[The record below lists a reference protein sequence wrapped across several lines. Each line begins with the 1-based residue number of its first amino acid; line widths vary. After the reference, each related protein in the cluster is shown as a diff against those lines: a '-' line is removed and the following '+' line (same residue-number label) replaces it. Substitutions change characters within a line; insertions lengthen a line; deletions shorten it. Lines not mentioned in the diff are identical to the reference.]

1 MSTQDFLV
9 ELGTEE
15 LPPKALTGLAAA
27 FLKGIEEGLQTEH
40 IAYQSAKVFAAPRRL
55 AVQITDLQ
63 EHQDDIA
70 TELFGPPVAAAFDAD
85 GNATKAAE
93 GFARKCGTTVDQLE
107 HQDTDKG
114 VKLAFRSV
122 TPGKNSTD
130 LLPAIVQQSLHK
142 LPIPKRMR
150 WGSSRIEFI
159 RPVHWLLMMM
169 GEQVVDCEILG
180 KKSSHFTYGHRFHH
194 NEAIAITAPAA
205 YETTL
210 HETGYVIA
218 DFSKRRELIRQQVEQ
233 VATANNGQAIIEP
246 ELLDEVTGLVEWP
259 IALLG
264 RFDEDFL
271 RLPEQ
276 ALISSMKEHQKYFH
290 VTDTNGTMLPYFITV
305 SNIEST
311 DPAQIISGNERVIR
325 PRLSDAAFFYDSD
338 RQLPLSSRLDA
349 LKQVVF
355 QTKLGTVYEKA
366 ERISKLAGKIAS
378 LIGSDVAQAER
389 AGLLSKT
396 DLLTNMV
403 KEFPDLQGI
412 IGADYARNDGEDE
425 VVAQAIFEQYLPRF
439 SGDCLPAS
447 LTGCAV
453 SIADKLDT
461 MCGLF
466 AINQPPTG
474 DKDPFATRRSALG
487 ILRIMV
493 ELKLDLDL
501 LQLIELALTEQK
513 VEAPADTA
521 NAIFEFILQRFR
533 AWFQDE
539 NIPTNVFLA
548 VQARRPSRPLDFQ
561 QRVYAVNNFAALEN
575 ADALAAANKRVS
587 NILAKQ
593 DISSEKSLVNTHLL
607 EEGPEQDLAEMVSK
621 KAELI
626 APMLEKFDYTGALE
640 NLADLRPAVDN
651 FFDNVMVMT
660 EDEEVRNN
668 RLALLNQLRG
678 LFLQVADISLLQS

>member
-27 FLKGIEEGLQTEH
+27 FLKGIEDGLQAEH

-55 AVQITDLQ
+55 AVQINDLQ
-63 EHQDDIA
+63 ERQEDIA

-114 VKLAFRSV
+114 LKLAFRSV
-122 TPGKNSTD
+122 TPGKD
-130 LLPAIVQQSLHK
+130 AIELLPTIVQQSLSK

-159 RPVHWLLMMM
+159 RPVHWLVMLM

-180 KKSSHFTYGHRFHH
+180 KKSSQFSYGHRFHH
-194 NEAIAITAPAA
+194 NEAIAITKPSA
-205 YETTL
+205 YEITL
-210 HETGYVIA
+210 HETGHVIA
-218 DFSKRRELIRQQVEQ
+218 DFAKRRELVRQQVEQ
-233 VATANNGQAIIEP
+233 IAIDNNGTAVIDH
-246 ELLDEVTGLVEWP
+246 ELLDEVTALVEWP
-259 IALLG
+259 QALLG
-264 RFDEDFL
+264 GFDKDFL

-290 VTDTNGTMLPYFITV
+290 VTDSNGTMLPYFITV

-311 DPAQIISGNERVIR
+311 DPAQIVSGNERVIR
-325 PRLSDAAFFYDSD
+325 PRLSDAAFFYDTD
-338 RQLPLSSRLDA
+338 RESALSTRLEP

-366 ERISKLAGKIAS
+366 ERISKLAGKIAT
-378 LIGSDVAQAER
+378 LIGSDASHAER
-389 AGLLSKT
+389 AGLLSKA
-396 DLLTNMV
+396 DLLTSMV
-403 KEFPDLQGI
+403 KEFPDLQGT
-412 IGADYARNDGEDE
+412 IGADYARNDGEDDA
-425 VVAQAIFEQYLPRF
+425 VSQAIFEQYLPRF
-439 SGDCLPAS
+439 SGDDLPES

-474 DKDPFATRRSALG
+474 DKDPFAIRRAALG

-493 ELKLDLDL
+493 EKKLDLDL
-501 LQLIELALTEQK
+501 LQLIELALAEQK
-513 VEAPADTA
+513 IEADNETC
-521 NAIFEFILQRFR
+521 NAVFDFVLQRFR

-539 NIPTNVFLA
+539 NIPASIFLA

-575 ADALAAANKRVS
+575 AEALAAANKRVS
-587 NILAKQ
+587 NILSKQ
-593 DISSEKSLVNTHLL
+593 AVSVDRVEVSTHLL
-607 EEGPEQDLAEMVSK
+607 EPGAELELAEIVSFK
-621 KAELI
+621 TQAI
-626 APMLEKFDYTGALE
+626 APMLAQSDYTAALE

-660 EDEEVRNN
+660 DDEAVRNN
-668 RLALLNQLRG
+668 RLALLSQLRG
-678 LFLQVADISLLQS
+678 LFLEVADISLLQS

>member
-15 LPPKALTGLAAA
+15 LPPKALPGLAAA
-27 FLKGIEEGLQTEH
+27 FLKGIEEGLQAEH

-55 AVQITDLQ
+55 AVQITELQ
-63 EHQDDIA
+63 ERQNDVA
-70 TELFGPPVAAAFDAD
+70 TELFGPPVKAAFDAD

-107 HQDTDKG
+107 HQNTDKG
-114 VKLAFRSV
+114 VKLAYRSV
-122 TPGKNSTD
+122 IPGKDTTA
-130 LLPAIVQQSLHK
+130 LLPTIVQQSLSK

-159 RPVHWLLMMM
+159 RPVHWLVMLM

-180 KKSSHFTYGHRFHH
+180 CTASQFSYGHRFHH
-194 NEAIAITAPAA
+194 NEAVAITAPSA
-205 YETTL
+205 YEITL
-210 HETGYVIA
+210 HETGHVIA
-218 DFSKRRELIRQQVEQ
+218 DFAKRRELVRQQVEQ
-233 VATANNGQAIIEP
+233 IAIENNGTAVIDP
-246 ELLDEVTGLVEWP
+246 ELLNEVTALVEWP
-259 IALLG
+259 QALLG
-264 RFDEDFL
+264 GFDKNFL

-290 VTDTNGTMLPYFITV
+290 VTDSNGTMLPNFITV

-311 DPAQIISGNERVIR
+311 DPAQIVSGNERVIR
-325 PRLSDAAFFYDSD
+325 PRLADAAFFYDTD
-338 RQLPLSSRLDA
+338 RESALSTRLEP

-366 ERISKLAGKIAS
+366 ERISKLAGKIAT
-378 LIGSDVAQAER
+378 LIGSNVSHAER
-389 AGLLSKT
+389 AGLLSKA
-396 DLLTNMV
+396 DLLTSMV
-403 KEFPDLQGI
+403 KEFPDLQGT
-412 IGADYARNDGEDE
+412 IGAEYARNDGEDDA
-425 VVAQAIFEQYLPRF
+425 VSLAIVEQYLPRF
-439 SGDCLPAS
+439 SGDDLPDS

-474 DKDPFATRRSALG
+474 DKDPFAIRRAALG

-493 ELKLDLDL
+493 EKKLDLDL
-501 LQLIELALTEQK
+501 LQLIELALAEQK
-513 VEAPADTA
+513 VDVDAETS
-521 NAIFEFILQRFR
+521 NAVFEFVLQRFR

-539 NIPTNVFLA
+539 NIPASIFLA

-575 ADALAAANKRVS
+575 AEALAAANKRVS

-593 DISSEKSLVNTHLL
+593 GVSEDIVEVSTHLL
-607 EEGPEQDLAEMVSK
+607 EAGAEQELAEIVSFK
-621 KAELI
+621 TQAI
-626 APMLEKFDYTGALE
+626 APMLAQSDYTGTLE

-660 EDEEVRNN
+660 DDEAVRNN
-668 RLALLNQLRG
+668 RLALLSQLRG
-678 LFLQVADISLLQS
+678 LFLEVADISLLQS

>member
-27 FLKGIEEGLQTEH
+27 FLKGIEEGLQAEH

-63 EHQDDIA
+63 ERQDDIA

-93 GFARKCGTTVDQLE
+93 GFARKCGTTVDQLD
-107 HQDTDKG
+107 HQDTGKG
-114 VKLAFRSV
+114 IKLAFRSV
-122 TPGKNSTD
+122 TAGKDSTA
-130 LLPAIVQQSLHK
+130 LLPTIVQQSLSK

-159 RPVHWLLMMM
+159 RPVHWLVMLM
-169 GEQVVDCEILG
+169 GEQVIDCEILG
-180 KKSSHFTYGHRFHH
+180 KKSSQFSYGHRFHH
-194 NEAIAITAPAA
+194 NEAVAITAPSA
-205 YETTL
+205 YENTL
-210 HETGYVIA
+210 HETGHVMA
-218 DFSKRRELIRQQVEQ
+218 DFSKRRELVRQQVEQ
-233 VATANNGQAIIEP
+233 IAIDNNGIAVIDP
-246 ELLDEVTGLVEWP
+246 ELLDEVTALVEWP
-259 IALLG
+259 QALLG
-264 RFDEDFL
+264 GFDKDFL

-290 VTDTNGTMLPYFITV
+290 VTDSNGTMLPYFITV

-311 DPAQIISGNERVIR
+311 DPAQIVSGNERVIR
-325 PRLSDAAFFYDSD
+325 PRLSDAAFFYDTD
-338 RQLPLSSRLDA
+338 RQSPLSSRLDA

-355 QTKLGTVYEKA
+355 QSKLGTVYEKA
-366 ERISKLAGKIAS
+366 ERISKLAGKIAN
-378 LIGSDVAQAER
+378 LIGTDVALAER

-396 DLLTNMV
+396 DLLTSMV

-412 IGADYARNDGEDE
+412 IGADYALNDGEDNL
-425 VVAQAIFEQYLPRF
+425 VAQAIFEQYLPRF
-439 SGDCLPAS
+439 SGDALPGS

-474 DKDPFATRRSALG
+474 DKDPFAIRRAALG

-501 LQLIELALTEQK
+501 LQLIELALVEQK
-513 VEAPADTA
+513 VKAPAETG

-539 NIPTNVFLA
+539 NIPTSVFLA

-575 ADALAAANKRVS
+575 AEALAAANKRVA

-593 DISSEKSLVNTHLL
+593 GVSNDASIVNTHLL
-607 EEGPEQDLAEMVSK
+607 EDGAEQQLAEIVSEK
-621 KAELI
+621 TALI
-626 APMLEKFDYTGALE
+626 APMLEKSDYTGALE

-660 EDEEVRNN
+660 EDEAVRNN

-678 LFLQVADISLLQS
+678 LFLEVADISLLQS

>member
-27 FLKGIEEGLQTEH
+27 FLKGIEDGLQAEH
-40 IAYQSAKVFAAPRRL
+40 VSYQSAKVFAAPRRL

-63 EHQDDIA
+63 ERQDDIA

-107 HQDTDKG
+107 QQNTGKG

-122 TPGKNSTD
+122 TAGKDSTA
-130 LLPAIVQQSLHK
+130 LLPTIVQQSLSK

-159 RPVHWLLMMM
+159 RPVHWLVMLM

-180 KKSSHFTYGHRFHH
+180 KKSSQFSYGHRFHH
-194 NEAIAITAPAA
+194 NEAVAITAPSA
-205 YETTL
+205 YESTL
-210 HETGYVIA
+210 HESGHVMA
-218 DFSKRRELIRQQVEQ
+218 DFSKRRELVRQQVEQ
-233 VATANNGQAIIEP
+233 IAIDNNGIAVIDP
-246 ELLDEVTGLVEWP
+246 DLLDEVTALVEWP
-259 IALLG
+259 QALLG
-264 RFDEDFL
+264 GFDKDFL

-290 VTDTNGTMLPYFITV
+290 VTDSNGTMLPYFITV

-311 DPAQIISGNERVIR
+311 DPAQIVSGNERVIR
-325 PRLSDAAFFYDSD
+325 PRLADAAFFYDTD
-338 RQLPLSSRLDA
+338 RETTLSSRLDA

-355 QTKLGTVYEKA
+355 QSKLGTVFEKA
-366 ERISKLAGKIAS
+366 ERISKLAGKIAT
-378 LIGSDVAQAER
+378 LIGSDATQAER

-396 DLLTNMV
+396 DLLTSMV
-403 KEFPDLQGI
+403 KEFPDLQGT
-412 IGADYARNDGEDE
+412 IGADYAANDGEDNA
-425 VVAQAIFEQYLPRF
+425 VSQAIFEQYLPRF
-439 SGDCLPAS
+439 SGDKLPYS

-474 DKDPFATRRSALG
+474 DKDPFAIRRAALG

-493 ELKLDLDL
+493 EKKLDLDL
-501 LQLIELALTEQK
+501 LQLIELALAEQK
-513 VEAPADTA
+513 VEADSVTS
-521 NAIFEFILQRFR
+521 NAVFEFILQRFR

-539 NIPTNVFLA
+539 NIPASVFLA

-561 QRVYAVNNFAALEN
+561 QRVYAVNNFAAMEN
-575 ADALAAANKRVS
+575 AEALAAANKRVS
-587 NILAKQ
+587 NILTKQ
-593 DISSEKSLVNTHLL
+593 GVTEGSTEVSVHLL
-607 EEGPEQDLAEMVSK
+607 EAGAEHELAEIVSQK
-621 KAELI
+621 TLLI
-626 APMLEKFDYTGALE
+626 APMLKKSDYTGTLE

-660 EDEEVRNN
+660 DDEAVRNN
-668 RLALLNQLRG
+668 RLALLSQLRG
-678 LFLQVADISLLQS
+678 LFLEVADISLLQS

>member
-27 FLKGIEEGLQTEH
+27 FLKGIEEGLQAEH

-63 EHQDDIA
+63 ERQDDVA
-70 TELFGPPVAAAFDAD
+70 TELFGPPVAASFDAD

-107 HQDTDKG
+107 QQDTGKG
-114 VKLAFRSV
+114 VKLAFRSI
-122 TPGKNSTD
+122 TAGKDSTA
-130 LLPAIVQQSLHK
+130 LLPTIVQQSLSK

-159 RPVHWLLMMM
+159 RPVHWLVMLM

-180 KKSSHFTYGHRFHH
+180 KKSSQFSYGHRFHH
-194 NEAIAITAPAA
+194 NEAIAVTAPSA
-205 YETTL
+205 YEITL
-210 HETGYVIA
+210 HETGHVIA
-218 DFSKRRELIRQQVEQ
+218 DFAKRRELVRQQVEQ
-233 VATANNGQAIIEP
+233 IAIDNNGIAVIDP
-246 ELLDEVTGLVEWP
+246 ELLDEVTALVEWP
-259 IALLG
+259 QALLG
-264 RFDEDFL
+264 GFDKDFL

-290 VTDTNGTMLPYFITV
+290 VTDSNGTMLPYFITV

-311 DPAQIISGNERVIR
+311 DPAQIVSGNERVIR
-325 PRLSDAAFFYDSD
+325 PRLADAAFFYDTD
-338 RQLPLSSRLDA
+338 RESALSTRLEPLKR
-349 LKQVVF
+349 VVF

-366 ERISKLAGKIAS
+366 ERISKLAGKIAT
-378 LIGSDVAQAER
+378 LIDSDASQAER
-389 AGLLSKT
+389 AGLLSKA
-396 DLLTNMV
+396 DLLTSMV
-403 KEFPDLQGI
+403 KEFPDLQGT
-412 IGADYARNDGEDE
+412 IGADYARNDGEDPA
-425 VVAQAIFEQYLPRF
+425 VAQAIFEQYLPRF
-439 SGDCLPAS
+439 SGDELPDS

-474 DKDPFATRRSALG
+474 DKDPFAIRRAALG

-493 ELKLDLDL
+493 EKKLDLDL
-501 LQLIELALTEQK
+501 LQLIELALAEQK
-513 VEAPADTA
+513 VEADAETI
-521 NAIFEFILQRFR
+521 NSVFEFVLQRFR

-539 NIPTNVFLA
+539 NIPTSVFLA

-561 QRVYAVNNFAALEN
+561 QRVYAVNNFTALEN
-575 ADALAAANKRVS
+575 AEALAAANKRVS

-593 DISSEKSLVNTHLL
+593 GISEDTAEVSAHLL
-607 EEGPEQDLAEMVSK
+607 EPGAEQELAEIVSVK
-621 KAELI
+621 SQLV
-626 APMLEKFDYTGALE
+626 APMLEKSDYTGTLE
-640 NLADLRPAVDN
+640 NLANLRPAVDN

-660 EDEEVRNN
+660 DDEAVRNN

-678 LFLQVADISLLQS
+678 LFLEVADISLLQS